1 MKLII
6 TDPIAEALGLF
17 VEEAESDYIL
27 VRTDENLKGKNA
39 FGFAHGGFLYT
50 MGHITARNMA
60 KMCLDR
66 DMQVVQADNLYLK
79 KLFGAPIRARGT
91 LLSDLG
97 KTIVCRVE
105 ILNAGDEVC
114 FLQTLT
120 LQNTGKDRAVC
131 YEPKDP
137 PSMDETHAGMA
148 AFTGNKGDYL
158 FFDEGVC
165 HVTAPELHGDTVI
178 CSTDL
183 YIDSVSDAGYV
194 HQGALYTC
202 ADKCAA
208 GCVALMQKRSPVTI
222 SGTINYL
229 APATIGPVTAE
240 GRLIRAAKD
249 FGYYQIDMFDGY
261 GKPVVT
267 TQFIMQYQPF
277 PSHYQ
282 Q

>member
-1 MKLII
+1 MKLAI
-6 TDPIAEALGLF
+6 TDPLAEALGLF
-17 VEEAESDYIL
+17 VEEVESDYIL
-27 VRTDENLKGKNA
+27 VRTDDVLKTKNA

-66 DMQVVQADNLYLK
+66 HMQVVHADNLYLK
-79 KLFGAPIRARGT
+79 KLFGAPIRARGV

-97 KTIVCRVE
+97 RTIVCRVE
-105 ILNAGDEVC
+105 ILNSNDEVC
-114 FLQTLT
+114 FRQTLT
-120 LQNTGKDRAVC
+120 LQNTVNDHVML
-131 YEPKDP
+131 YPPKAP
-137 PSMDETHAGMA
+137 PCMDEIHADMA
-148 AFTGNKGDYL
+148 AFTGNQGDYL

-165 HVTAPELHGDTVI
+165 HVTAPELQGNTVV

-183 YIDSVSDAGYV
+183 YTDSISEAGYV

-222 SGTINYL
+222 SGTIHYL
-229 APATIGPVTAE
+229 APATIGPVNAV
-240 GRLIRAAKD
+240 GHLIRAAKD
-249 FGYYQIDMFDGY
+249 FGYYQIDMYDGY

-267 TQFIMQYQPF
+267 TQFIMQYLPY
-277 PSHYQ
+277 PEHLK
-282 Q
+282 